1 MKTQWEISKTESEY
15 LIAEC
20 ESLNLIIDSDTI
32 EKLMKNIEYGVNELF
47 DELRSTGDLENFLI
61 DRGLKFKPKNSKS
74 ILPIDFNG
82 SVLTLPLIAA

>member
-1 MKTQWEISKTESEY
+1 MKTQWEISKSESGY

-20 ESLNLIIDSDTI
+20 ESLNLIIDGDTI

-61 DRGLKFKPKNSKS
+61 DRGFISRHNKSKS

-82 SVLTLPLIAA
+82 SVLTLPLMAA